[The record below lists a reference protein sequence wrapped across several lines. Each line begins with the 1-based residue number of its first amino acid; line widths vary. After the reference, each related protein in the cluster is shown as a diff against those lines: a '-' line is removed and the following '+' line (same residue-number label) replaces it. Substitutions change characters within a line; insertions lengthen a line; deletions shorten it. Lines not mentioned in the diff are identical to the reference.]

1 MADGWETCA
10 IKDVEK
16 TNTPTSARTG
26 VIVRSFAQTVVYVEA
41 TGPYGPYIL
50 DGPDFVTYET
60 PYRQRSEEGSF
71 PKKPILKSEY
81 TVASLAGA
89 YTERLERSGWTKVD
103 AGWHRA
109 ARYTAC
115 PADSRPTA
123 RQEIAT
129 FLHTPY
135 DPPGVHDAWAQIRA
149 KDRFTARMVLVL
161 LVGLLI
167 VLLWV
172 AVSR

>member
-1 MADGWETCA
+1 MADGWETCR
-10 IKDVEK
+10 ITHVEK

-26 VIVRSFAQTVVYVEA
+26 VIVRSFAQTVVYAEA

-50 DGPDFVTYET
+50 GGPDFVTYET
-60 PYRQRSEEGSF
+60 PYGQRSEEGSF
-71 PKKPILKSEY
+71 PKTPILKSDH
-81 TVASLAGA
+81 TVDSLL
-89 YTERLERSGWTKVD
+89 RLYADRLARAGWTKVD

-109 ARYTAC
+109 VRYTAC

-123 RQEIAT
+123 RQEINT
-129 FLHTPY
+129 FLSAPY
-135 DPPGVHDAWAQIRA
+135 DPPGVQDAWAHIQA

-172 AVSR
+172 VVYR